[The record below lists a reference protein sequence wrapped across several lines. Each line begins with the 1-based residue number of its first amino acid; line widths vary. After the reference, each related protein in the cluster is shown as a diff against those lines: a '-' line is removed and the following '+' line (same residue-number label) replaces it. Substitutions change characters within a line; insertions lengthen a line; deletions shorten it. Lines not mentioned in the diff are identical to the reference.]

1 LTSTANVSFMQK
13 NDFRSRVMF
22 SSIKNVFVEDMLCV
36 VASLTVLYGTGQIR
50 HSSLLIIGYIKAGKQ
65 RLIFVALNITY
76 INRHSQIV
84 RCMVLNV
91 W

>member
-1 LTSTANVSFMQK
+1 MTGKL
-13 NDFRSRVMF
+13 
-22 SSIKNVFVEDMLCV
+22 
-36 VASLTVLYGTGQIR
+36 LYGTNRSPSQIR
-50 HSSLLIIGYIKAGKQ
+50 HSSLLVIGYIKAGKQ

>member
-1 LTSTANVSFMQK
+1 
-13 NDFRSRVMF
+13 
-22 SSIKNVFVEDMLCV
+22 MLCV
-36 VASLTVLYGTGQIR
+36 VASLTVLYGTNRSPGHIR

-65 RLIFVALNITY
+65 RLIFVALNITCV
-76 INRHSQIV
+76 NRHSQIV